1 MPVESAADRLTFL
14 SVDEFGVTATYQQ
27 QVGPDVEIT
36 GIFDRQHLA
45 VEAGDAAVTGFAV
58 TFTCRADDLAQL
70 MFNQARQG
78 DQLVINGENWIVVEA
93 QPDGTGMAVL
103 LLKKA

>member
-1 MPVESAADRLTFL
+1 MSVESAADRLTFL
-14 SVDEFGVTATYQQ
+14 STDDFGVTATYQQ
-27 QVGPDVEIT
+27 QVGPDIEIT

-45 VEAGDAAVTGFAV
+45 VEAGESAVTGFAV

-70 MFNQARQG
+70 MFNAARQG
-78 DQLVINGENWIVVEA
+78 DQLVIGGERWVIVEA

>member
-1 MPVESAADRLTFL
+1 MSVESAADRLVFV
-14 SVDEFGVTATYQQ
+14 SADDFGVTVTYQQ

-45 VEAGDAAVTGFAV
+45 IEAGEAAVTGFAV
-58 TFTCRADDLAQL
+58 TFTCRADDLALL
-70 MFNQARQG
+70 MFNAARQG
-78 DQLVINGENWIVVEA
+78 DQLVVTGERWTIVES
-93 QPDGTGMAVL
+93 QPDGTGMVVL